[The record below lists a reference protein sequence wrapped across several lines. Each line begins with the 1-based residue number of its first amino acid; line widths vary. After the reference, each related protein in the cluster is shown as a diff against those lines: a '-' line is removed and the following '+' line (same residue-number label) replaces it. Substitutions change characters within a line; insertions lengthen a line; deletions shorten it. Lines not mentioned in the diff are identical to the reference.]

1 MMVEVEEYRTFKERR
16 CKLINTKKLNDRIE
30 SSGMKKSYIAD
41 EMGISRQALW
51 GKMTNKVKFT
61 PDEQQYLVE
70 KLDIRT
76 MKEFRDIFF
85 SNDVEEK

>member
-1 MMVEVEEYRTFKERR
+1 M
-16 CKLINTKKLNDRIE
+16 INTKKLNDRID
-30 SSGMKKSYIAD
+30 SCGIKKSHLAD

-51 GKMTNKVKFT
+51 GKITNKAKFT
-61 PDEQQYLVE
+61 PDEQRYLVG

-85 SNDVEEK
+85 SKRG

>member
-1 MMVEVEEYRTFKERR
+1 M
-16 CKLINTKKLNDRIE
+16 INTKKLNDRIE
-30 SSGMKKSYIAD
+30 SLGMKKSYLAD
-41 EMGISRQALW
+41 EMGISRQTLW
-51 GKMTNKVKFT
+51 GKITNKINFT

-85 SNDVEEK
+85 SNKVEEK

>member
-1 MMVEVEEYRTFKERR
+1 M
-16 CKLINTKKLNDRIE
+16 INTKKLNDRIE
-30 SSGMKKSYIAD
+30 SSGMKKSYLAD

-51 GKMTNKVKFT
+51 GKITNKVKFT

-85 SNDVEEK
+85 SNEVEKK

>member
-1 MMVEVEEYRTFKERR
+1 M
-16 CKLINTKKLNDRIE
+16 INTKKLNDKIE
-30 SSGMKKSYIAD
+30 SLGMKKSYLAN
-41 EMGISRQALW
+41 EMGISRQTLW
-51 GKMTNKVKFT
+51 GKITNNIKFT

-85 SNDVEEK
+85 SNEVEE

>member
-1 MMVEVEEYRTFKERR
+1 MMVEVEEHRTFNERR

-30 SSGMKKSYIAD
+30 SSGMKKSYLAD

-61 PDEQQYLVE
+61 PDEQQYLVD

>member
-1 MMVEVEEYRTFKERR
+1 M
-16 CKLINTKKLNDRIE
+16 INTKKLNDKIE
-30 SSGMKKSYIAD
+30 SSGIKKSCLAD

-51 GKMTNKVKFT
+51 GKITNKAKFT

-70 KLDIRT
+70 RLDIRT

-85 SNDVEEK
+85 FKRG

>member
-1 MMVEVEEYRTFKERR
+1 MMVEVEEKRTFKERR

-30 SSGMKKSYIAD
+30 SSGIKKSYLAD

-51 GKMTNKVKFT
+51 GKITNKAKFT
-61 PDEQQYLVE
+61 PDEQQYLVG

-85 SNDVEEK
+85 SNEVEE